1 MSAHWAARLLK
12 WRLQAGLTPQ
22 GFSSPPR
29 TGASRLGGCKKPQ
42 RDPPQGGDAAWGH
55 HSLGSPL
62 RVSEILL
69 GKLEHCVRW
78 ESQAVFPAVR
88 GASPDWGTL
97 QEGQPPHPAQS
108 ERAQCHPRLTVP
120 RPSHVGPLPPRW
132 PGPADPYPSLLSLS
146 PPWRAL
152 CHRTGPAPLTWPRPG
167 PGGLRLLAGPGWSCP
182 IGLVTT
188 LPLTPTHPTPLAM
201 PPAIS
206 GHMGGAV
213 TSQ

>member
-1 MSAHWAARLLK
+1 MSAHRAARLPK

-29 TGASRLGGCKKPQ
+29 TGASRLSGCKKPQ

-78 ESQAVFPAVR
+78 ESQAVLPAVC

-97 QEGQPPHPAQS
+97 QEGRPPHPAQS
-108 ERAQCHPRLTVP
+108 EQAQRHPWLTVP
-120 RPSHVGPLPPRW
+120 RPSRVGPLPPQW
-132 PGPADPYPSLLSLS
+132 PGPADLAPHCFLSLHPGELCATGLDLPPS
-146 PPWRAL
+146 PGPAPAQVDFACWPAQA
-152 CHRTGPAPLTWPRPG
+152 GPAPL
-167 PGGLRLLAGPGWSCP
+167 AWSQP
-182 IGLVTT
+182 FR
-188 LPLTPTHPTPLAM
+188 
-201 PPAIS
+201 
-206 GHMGGAV
+206 
-213 TSQ
+213 